1 MKFSINT
8 VLLLGSCM
16 VSANAYAASNGEIL
30 KDLFETGTAPAT
42 AEDFP
47 QRYFGTGEYLTPP
60 VNRCVIL
67 DSFGQSYG
75 YDISRT
81 VRFTPAAGPL
91 IPEKRQEKLV
101 FGNSTSSYN
110 LFPEP
115 KVDGLY
121 LVVTNPKYKSWT
133 DGNDGTVR
141 FIPGKLFATKS
152 GEYIAFKVFVKSYG
166 ENTRDINFY
175 GYCYPR
181 SRLPLF

>member
-16 VSANAYAASNGEIL
+16 VSANAFAATNGEVL
-30 KDLFETGTAPAT
+30 KELFDNGTAPAT

-47 QRYFGTGEYLTPP
+47 QRYYGTGEYLTPP
-60 VNRCVIL
+60 TNRCVIL

-101 FGNSTSSYN
+101 FGNSSSSYN
-110 LFPEP
+110 LFPDPVVE
-115 KVDGLY
+115 GQT
-121 LVVTNPKYKSWT
+121 LVLTNPKYKSWV
-133 DGNDGTVR
+133 DGNDGVVH
-141 FIPGKLFATKS
+141 FIPGQLFATKS
-152 GEYIAFKVFVKSYG
+152 GEYVAFKIFVKAHGEARNQSY
-166 ENTRDINFY
+166 Y